1 MPFSAKKEITINRST
16 QSGVGLPSEVS
27 VIDALFKVTAI
38 TVTGASVTATVMV
51 SYDSGYTYNF
61 YGNEPVSI
69 DGLDVELL
77 TLAEKKLCNE
87 NTENIFID
95 SSVVK

>member
-27 VIDALFKVTAI
+27 VINALFKVTAI
-38 TVTGASVTATVMV
+38 TVTGASVTATIMV

-77 TLAEKKLCNE
+77 TLAEKELCDRNKDY
-87 NTENIFID
+87 IFTDAIGI
-95 SSVVK
+95 K